1 MKSKR
6 EISEEEI
13 MAKEEN
19 KKEKSLKVLKQEV
32 ITPGE
37 LERTRDIECF
47 IPKTDIYETE
57 EEIVVVADIP
67 GADDKSVDITLE
79 KNVLTINAYVDPKL
93 PEGYTLTYEEFN
105 TGDYQR
111 SFRIS
116 REVDRNKIEASVS
129 NGQLYLH
136 LQKTAAAKTK
146 KIPVKAG

>member
-37 LERTRDIECF
+37 LERTRDLECF

-67 GADDKSVDITLE
+67 GADEKSVDVTLE
-79 KNVLTINAYVDPKL
+79 KNVLTINAYVDPEL

-116 REVDRNKIEASVS
+116 SEVDRNKIEASVS

-136 LQKTAAAKTK
+136 LQKAAATKTK

>member
-1 MKSKR
+1 
-6 EISEEEI
+6 

-19 KKEKSLKVLKQEV
+19 TKEKSLKVLKQEV

-57 EEIVVVADIP
+57 EEIVVIADIP

-79 KNVLTINAYVDPKL
+79 KNVLTINAYVDPEL

-111 SFRIS
+111 SFLIS
-116 REVDRNKIEASVS
+116 SEVDRNKIEATVS

-136 LQKTAAAKTK
+136 LQKAAAAKTK